1 MAFDRRSFLKMAS
14 LGAVLGASAGAE
26 QERHGDDP
34 LGVRQQF
41 PICRDEVFLNS
52 AYIAPSPIEVEEAAK
67 AFIGSKSRH
76 PLSLDEMLAKTDVA
90 REKFARLVGV
100 DKEEIGFIFSTSE
113 GENIIAQSLRLRPG
127 DNIVIDELAYTTTF
141 LLYRHLEE
149 TVGIELRIA
158 KQNEG
163 TVSTEAIER
172 LVDKRTRLVS
182 VSWVSHKNGF
192 CHDMKALAELAHSNS
207 AYLYADAIQAIGA
220 FPVNPHQE
228 NIDFFA
234 SGTYKW
240 LLAGFGVAPFYIRQN
255 LLESFPPDRWGAFQV
270 EKRLP
275 GYRFEVYR
283 TAKKYEYSTL
293 AFEAVYQLEAALDFL
308 HRVGVERIGAHTIA
322 LTGKL
327 HKGLSERGFEVSTPP
342 GNRSSIVSFFFKKD
356 PATVEQILKREKISV
371 TLRKESSEI
380 RVSVSLFNND
390 QEIQR
395 FLETAV
401 RF

>member
-1 MAFDRRSFLKMAS
+1 
-14 LGAVLGASAGAE
+14 
-26 QERHGDDP
+26 
-34 LGVRQQF
+34 
-41 PICRDEVFLNS
+41 
-52 AYIAPSPIEVEEAAK
+52 
-67 AFIGSKSRH
+67 
-76 PLSLDEMLAKTDVA
+76 
-90 REKFARLVGV
+90 
-100 DKEEIGFIFSTSE
+100 
-113 GENIIAQSLRLRPG
+113 
-127 DNIVIDELAYTTTF
+127 
-141 LLYRHLEE
+141 
-149 TVGIELRIA
+149 
-158 KQNEG
+158 
-163 TVSTEAIER
+163 
-172 LVDKRTRLVS
+172 
-182 VSWVSHKNGF
+182 
-192 CHDMKALAELAHSNS
+192 
-207 AYLYADAIQAIGA
+207 
-220 FPVNPHQE
+220 
-228 NIDFFA
+228 
-234 SGTYKW
+234 
-240 LLAGFGVAPFYIRQN
+240 
-255 LLESFPPDRWGAFQV
+255 V

-401 RF
+401 RFS